1 MSYIEMYSDHVLL
14 SFVYK
19 NKDSLSHILSY
30 EVSLLQGIK
39 LINQV
44 DRVVGMGILKQ
55 YNIND

>member
-1 MSYIEMYSDHVLL
+1 MSYIEMYLDHVLL

-19 NKDSLSHILSY
+19 NKDSLSHILNY

-44 DRVVGMGILKQ
+44 ERVVGMGILKQ

>member
-1 MSYIEMYSDHVLL
+1 MYSDHVLL

-19 NKDSLSHILSY
+19 NKDSLSHILNY

-44 DRVVGMGILKQ
+44 ERVVGMGILKQ